1 MGFLGGLANV
11 AGLQMA
17 NIEANPE
24 QAAVGANTPES
35 TYAMNKTVAPTMD
48 KHYTPTVNMMGGA
61 TQGEMQ
67 QNAAQGY
74 SNTGP
79 MAANAVGNAA
89 AMYFTGGA
97 ATPLVAGQMAADRY
111 SANNPNSTFDR
122 EYNGRVLA
130 ANANVNAGINQQLN
144 AGVNQGMAMSNYAK
158 GGLSA
163 AAEHLKRHGRGPD
176 DMLVHMTSG
185 ELNALQQL
193 AKAHGGSLTVNPQT
207 GLPEAGFLST
217 ILPMA
222 AGALAV
228 ATGQVE
234 FLPLI
239 AAGVGAADYAMTGS
253 LQQGLMAGLG
263 TWSGGEL
270 TAGLGAAGAAGMAEE
285 GGQAAAEEFAKTQAE
300 TAANPAFYESATPY
314 GAGNASTQIA
324 GNAGLDASQKAAFQT
339 ALDNGGNAADI
350 VRGSGAAAV
359 NPTAAQGLAAGATSP
374 SAYGNAIMNNKMAA
388 LGVAAPLLM
397 GNNLLGK
404 QNSVQGLPQQKNPF
418 GMKEIPKDENGN
430 PIFNATLPAPPSP
443 AYKPTYPNYV
453 ANPYNP
459 VGSADGGLMQDKLD
473 YASGGMFP
481 GSQID
486 KTQYAESP
494 QMPAS
499 MQQTMA
505 GYDPMTNPLTGEEVQ
520 HMADGGL
527 PYIQQA
533 QNQPGTANGYTP
545 AGAGSTYGQG
555 QFSPQTTA
563 SQPVEGIPML
573 NQMNPF
579 TQQGMPPSQGVPQMS
594 TPQMPPQTNFA
605 MGGVA
610 KYSGDTD
617 YGSMVSG
624 MRDLEEGIDL
634 ATKPKKTQ
642 RLEHNP
648 EVAIAPDEAS
658 IANLDAYNRTLA
670 LHKNNLTASHVKP
683 PKGLPQGAVLGSI
696 DLTPAA
702 QAAAEAQAKQSIAGD
717 QGTQEAKEGG
727 VIGMAIGGSYSA
739 SAGSAPTSTPN
750 TFASRIANLPSY
762 GNNLPGMIA
771 SLNAPAPTTPMN
783 NFAQQGSMQGHIYQ
797 PSYANY
803 GQPSQGIPMP
813 TRGAGIPFQGYALN
827 PNSMQSNSQIAQAA
841 QQAQL
846 QQIMAAG
853 GMASGGLSGYANG
866 GMSNLGGY
874 SDGGHLLKGPGDGVS
889 DSIPAT
895 IGGKQPARLAEGE
908 FVIPARIVSELGNGS
923 TDAGAK
929 RLYAMMDR
937 IKAKRASTKNIAA
950 NTKAYKYLPA

>member
-74 SNTGP
+74 DNTGP

-111 SANNPNSTFDR
+111 SANNPNSNFDR

-144 AGVNQGMAMSNYAK
+144 VGMNQGMAMNNYAK
-158 GGLSA
+158 GGLA
-163 AAEHLKRHGRGPD
+163 AAAHHLQSQGRGQD
-176 DMLVHMTSG
+176 THLVHMTSS
-185 ELNALQQL
+185 ELNAMQHL
-193 AKAHGGSLTVNPQT
+193 AKSRGGSLTINPKT

-217 ILPMA
+217 ALPMVLGA
-222 AGALAV
+222 AAA
-228 ATGQVE
+228 ATGQEWAV
-234 FLPLI
+234 PL
-239 AAGVGAADYAMTGS
+239 AMAMSAGGEYAYTGS
-253 LQQGLMAGLG
+253 LTQGLMAGLSA
-263 TWSGGEL
+263 WGG
-270 TAGLGAAGAAGMAEE
+270 AGLESGIEGLGSATMDTSAGLTSAGAESVPTEALPQGSSEF
-285 GGQAAAEEFAKTQAE
+285 QAAQSNLGPEAENMS
-300 TAANPAFYESATPY
+300 ANQVANANVLPSTP
-314 GAGNASTQIA
+314 NAP
-324 GNAGLDASQKAAFQT
+324 G
-339 ALDNGGNAADI
+339 
-350 VRGSGAAAV
+350 
-359 NPTAAQGLAAGATSP
+359 P
-374 SAYGNAIMNNKMAA
+374 SSMD
-388 LGVAAPLLM
+388 
-397 GNNLLGK
+397 LLGK
-404 QNSVQGLPQQKNPF
+404 GLTSGNLMDYAGSHLGQVASVGLPLLASSGNLFSNRTGTAPTSTGQKNPF
-418 GMKEIPKDENGN
+418 GMKEIPKDANGN

-443 AYKPTYPNYV
+443 AYKPTYRDYV
-453 ANPYNP
+453 ANPYTP

-486 KTQYAESP
+486 KTQYSSSP

-545 AGAGSTYGQG
+545 AGSGSTYGQG
-555 QFSPQTTA
+555 QYSPQTAA
-563 SQPVEGIPML
+563 SQPMEGGLPML

-579 TQQGMPPSQGVPQMS
+579 TQQGMPPQG
-594 TPQMPPQTNFA
+594 MPAPQTNFA
-605 MGGVA
+605 MGGIA
-610 KYSGDTD
+610 QYAGNTD
-617 YGSMVSG
+617 WGSLVSG
-624 MRDLEEGIDL
+624 QNEVQSGLEMATRRPSVQLQHADPGIY
-634 ATKPKKTQ
+634 TP
-642 RLEHNP
+642 
-648 EVAIAPDEAS
+648 EAS
-658 IANLDAYNRTLA
+658 
-670 LHKNNLTASHVKP
+670 VKDMDP
-683 PKGLPQGAVLGSI
+683 LQSTMYYLNKVAAPVPKGLKSLPKPGTLGAI
-696 DLTPAA
+696 THTPAA
-702 QAAAEAQAKQSIAGD
+702 QAAAEAQAKQSIASE
-717 QGTQEAKEGG
+717 QAPQEAKEGG
-727 VIGMAIGGSYSA
+727 LMAMADGGS
-739 SAGSAPTSTPN
+739 P
-750 TFASRIANLPSY
+750 
-762 GNNLPGMIA
+762 
-771 SLNAPAPTTPMN
+771 
-783 NFAQQGSMQGHIYQ
+783 IYHPQ
-797 PSYANY
+797 YANY
-803 GQPSQGIPMP
+803 AQTPYSPQASQGIPMP
-813 TRGAGIPFQGYALN
+813 TRGSGIPAQGYAMDPLK
-827 PNSMQSNSQIAQAA
+827 MQGSPAYNANQAA

-846 QQIMAAG
+846 QQIMAAAG

-937 IKAKRASTKNIAA
+937 IKAKRSKTKNIAA
-950 NTKAYKYLPA
+950 DTKAYKYLPA

>member
-1 MGFLGGLANV
+1 MGFFGGLANV

-35 TYAMNKTVAPTMD
+35 TYALNKTVAPTLD

-79 MAANAVGNAA
+79 MAANAIGNAA

-144 AGVNQGMAMSNYAK
+144 VGMNQGMAMNNYAK
-158 GGLSA
+158 GGLA
-163 AAEHLKRHGRGPD
+163 AAAHHLQSQGRGQD
-176 DMLVHMTSG
+176 THLVHMTSS
-185 ELNALQQL
+185 ELNAMQHL
-193 AKAHGGSLTVNPQT
+193 AKSRGGSLTINPST

-217 ILPMA
+217 ALPMVLGA
-222 AGALAV
+222 AAA
-228 ATGQVE
+228 ATGQEWAV
-234 FLPLI
+234 PL
-239 AAGVGAADYAMTGS
+239 AMAMSAGGEYAYTGS
-253 LQQGLMAGLG
+253 LTQGLMAGLG
-263 TWSGGEL
+263 AWGGAGL
-270 TAGLGAAGAAGMAEE
+270 ANGAMGLGAE
-285 GGQAAAEEFAKTQAE
+285 AAAEAGTSAGNEAIAQAAPVIQPPTVPTGSIEEALPASYPTPQPTPQGPPAFNNMTDAGKALSAGKITPDQYSQIADKFSGAYAPAANATPQGVSLLGTGQGLNEFASNNYGKI
-300 TAANPAFYESATPY
+300 AA
-314 GAGNASTQIA
+314 
-324 GNAGLDASQKAAFQT
+324 T
-339 ALDNGGNAADI
+339 AL
-350 VRGSGAAAV
+350 
-359 NPTAAQGLAAGATSP
+359 
-374 SAYGNAIMNNKMAA
+374 
-388 LGVAAPLLM
+388 PLLASS
-397 GNNLLGK
+397 GNLFGNK
-404 QNSVQGLPQQKNPF
+404 TVPGLPQQKNPF
-418 GMKEIPKDENGN
+418 GMKEIPKDANGN
-430 PIFNATLPAPPSP
+430 PIFNPTLPAPPSP
-443 AYKPTYPNYV
+443 AYKPTYRDYV
-453 ANPYNP
+453 ANPYTP

-473 YASGGMFP
+473 YAGGGMFP

-520 HMADGGL
+520 HMATGGL
-527 PYIQQA
+527 PYIQQS
-533 QNQPGTANGYTP
+533 QNQPATANGYTP
-545 AGAGSTYGQG
+545 AGSGSTYGQG
-555 QFSPQTTA
+555 QFSPQTNAMPPTGLA
-563 SQPVEGIPML
+563 MM
-573 NQMNPF
+573 NQMNP
-579 TQQGMPPSQGVPQMS
+579 QGMPPQGTPGIPQMG
-594 TPQMPPQTNFA
+594 MAPQTNFA

-610 KYSGDTD
+610 GYAGGPD
-617 YGSMVSG
+617 YGSMVSS
-624 MRDLEEGIDL
+624 MQDIEEGL
-634 ATKPKKTQ
+634 NTATKRKNTQ
-642 RLEHNP
+642 PLQHNP

-717 QGTQEAKEGG
+717 QGSQEAKEGG
-727 VIGMAIGGSYSA
+727 LMRYAVGGGAKMGQPVMDPNIPNGTTANGMFSGTTVAHPRSMG
-739 SAGSAPTSTPN
+739 TPETIN
-750 TFASRIANLPSY
+750 S
-762 GNNLPGMIA
+762 
-771 SLNAPAPTTPMN
+771 
-783 NFAQQGSMQGHIYQ
+783 IYQ

-803 GQPSQGIPMP
+803 AQTPYGAQASQGIPMP
-813 TRGAGIPFQGYALN
+813 TRGAAIPSQGYAIDPLK
-827 PNSMQSNSQIAQAA
+827 MQGSPAYNANQAA

-866 GMSNLGGY
+866 GMSNLGSY
-874 SDGGHLLKGPGDGVS
+874 SDGGHLLRGPGDGVS

-937 IKAKRASTKNIAA
+937 IKAKRMSTKNIAA

>member
-144 AGVNQGMAMSNYAK
+144 AGVNQGMAMNSYAK

-176 DMLVHMTSG
+176 DTLVHMSRQEVG
-185 ELNALQQL
+185 ALQQI
-193 AKAHGGSLTVNPQT
+193 AKAHGGSLTINPST
-207 GLPEAGFLST
+207 GLAEAGFLST

-263 TWSGGEL
+263 TWSGGNLAGGLMEAG
-270 TAGLGAAGAAGMAEE
+270 AGLGAEAAGTAAANAAPATETLGSIEEALPPPPPPPTVAGAPVTPTPGLPTPPTSAANAGEMLKSGAMTPEQYSNWA
-285 GGQAAAEEFAKTQAE
+285 GKYAQGYAAAPVQS
-300 TAANPAFYESATPY
+300 AASN
-314 GAGNASTQIA
+314 
-324 GNAGLDASQKAAFQT
+324 
-339 ALDNGGNAADI
+339 
-350 VRGSGAAAV
+350 
-359 NPTAAQGLAAGATSP
+359 LAAGAASP
-374 SAYGNAIMNNKMAA
+374 SAWGNTIMNNKMAT

-397 GNNLLGK
+397 GNNFLGK
-404 QNSVQGLPQQKNPF
+404 QNTVPGLPQQKNPF

-430 PIFNATLPAPPSP
+430 PIFHASLPEPPSP
-443 AYKPTYPNYV
+443 AYKPTYRDYV
-453 ANPYNP
+453 ANPYTP

-473 YASGGMFP
+473 YAGGGMYP

-486 KTQYAESP
+486 KTQYSSSP

-533 QNQPGTANGYTP
+533 QNQPATSNGYTP

-624 MRDLEEGIDL
+624 MRDVEEGIDM
-634 ATKPKKTQ
+634 ATKRKMH

-727 VIGMAIGGSYSA
+727 LMAMADGGS
-739 SAGSAPTSTPN
+739 P
-750 TFASRIANLPSY
+750 
-762 GNNLPGMIA
+762 
-771 SLNAPAPTTPMN
+771 
-783 NFAQQGSMQGHIYQ
+783 IYHPQ
-797 PSYANY
+797 YANY
-803 GQPSQGIPMP
+803 AQTPYSPQASQGIPMP
-813 TRGAGIPFQGYALN
+813 NRGSGIPAQGYAMDPLK
-827 PNSMQSNSQIAQAA
+827 MQGSPAYNANQAA

>member
-1 MGFLGGLANV
+1 MSLHHIAKH
-11 AGLQMA
+11 LQ
-17 NIEANPE
+17 E
-24 QAAVGANTPES
+24 Q
-35 TYAMNKTVAPTMD
+35 
-48 KHYTPTVNMMGGA
+48 
-61 TQGEMQ
+61 
-67 QNAAQGY
+67 
-74 SNTGP
+74 
-79 MAANAVGNAA
+79 
-89 AMYFTGGA
+89 
-97 ATPLVAGQMAADRY
+97 
-111 SANNPNSTFDR
+111 
-122 EYNGRVLA
+122 
-130 ANANVNAGINQQLN
+130 
-144 AGVNQGMAMSNYAK
+144 
-158 GGLSA
+158 
-163 AAEHLKRHGRGPD
+163 GRGPD

-185 ELNALQQL
+185 EVGALQQL

-207 GLPEAGFLST
+207 GFPEAGFLST
-217 ILPMA
+217 ALPMVLGA
-222 AGALAV
+222 AAA
-228 ATGQVE
+228 ATGQEWAV
-234 FLPLI
+234 PL
-239 AAGVGAADYAMTGS
+239 AMAMSAGGEYAYTGS
-253 LQQGLMAGLG
+253 LTQGLMAGLSA
-263 TWSGGEL
+263 WGG
-270 TAGLGAAGAAGMAEE
+270 AGLESGIEGLGSATMDTSAGLTSAGAESVPTEALPQGSSEF
-285 GGQAAAEEFAKTQAE
+285 QAAQSNLGPEAENMS
-300 TAANPAFYESATPY
+300 ANQVANANVLPSTP
-314 GAGNASTQIA
+314 NAP
-324 GNAGLDASQKAAFQT
+324 G
-339 ALDNGGNAADI
+339 
-350 VRGSGAAAV
+350 
-359 NPTAAQGLAAGATSP
+359 P
-374 SAYGNAIMNNKMAA
+374 SSMD
-388 LGVAAPLLM
+388 
-397 GNNLLGK
+397 LLGK
-404 QNSVQGLPQQKNPF
+404 GLTSGNLMDYAGSHLGQVASVGLPLLTSSGNLFNNRTGTAPTSTGQNNPF
-418 GMKEIPKDENGN
+418 GMKEIPKDANGN

-443 AYKPTYPNYV
+443 AYKPTYRNYV

-527 PYIQQA
+527 PYIQQT

-545 AGAGSTYGQG
+545 AGSGSTYGQG
-555 QFSPQTTA
+555 QYSPQTA
-563 SQPVEGIPML
+563 AAQPMEGGLPML

-579 TQQGMPPSQGVPQMS
+579 TQQGMPPQG
-594 TPQMPPQTNFA
+594 MPAPQTNFA
-605 MGGVA
+605 MGGIA
-610 KYSGDTD
+610 QYNGNTD
-617 YGSMVSG
+617 WGSLVSG
-624 MRDLEEGIDL
+624 QNEVQSGLEMASRRPSVQLQHADPGIYTPEAAVRDMDPLQSTMYYL
-634 ATKPKKTQ
+634 NK
-642 RLEHNP
+642 
-648 EVAIAPDEAS
+648 VAAP
-658 IANLDAYNRTLA
+658 
-670 LHKNNLTASHVKP
+670 V
-683 PKGLPQGAVLGSI
+683 PKGLQSLPKPGTLGAI
-696 DLTPAA
+696 THTPAA

-717 QGTQEAKEGG
+717 QGAQEAKEGG

-762 GNNLPGMIA
+762 GNNLPGMFA
-771 SLNAPAPTTPMN
+771 SLNAPTAPMN

-813 TRGAGIPFQGYALN
+813 TRGSGIPSQGYALN

-841 QQAQL
+841 QQAEAQR
-846 QQIMAAG
+846 IADAAAQSFG
-853 GMASGGLSGYANG
+853 LASGGLSGYANG
-866 GMSNLGGY
+866 GMSDLGGY

>member
-1 MGFLGGLANV
+1 MSLHHIAKH
-11 AGLQMA
+11 LQ
-17 NIEANPE
+17 E
-24 QAAVGANTPES
+24 Q
-35 TYAMNKTVAPTMD
+35 
-48 KHYTPTVNMMGGA
+48 
-61 TQGEMQ
+61 
-67 QNAAQGY
+67 
-74 SNTGP
+74 
-79 MAANAVGNAA
+79 
-89 AMYFTGGA
+89 
-97 ATPLVAGQMAADRY
+97 
-111 SANNPNSTFDR
+111 
-122 EYNGRVLA
+122 
-130 ANANVNAGINQQLN
+130 
-144 AGVNQGMAMSNYAK
+144 
-158 GGLSA
+158 
-163 AAEHLKRHGRGPD
+163 GRGPD

-185 ELNALQQL
+185 ELGALQQI
-193 AKAHGGSLTVNPQT
+193 AKAHGGSLTINPST
-207 GLPEAGFLST
+207 GLAEAGFLST

-228 ATGQVE
+228 ATGQYE
-234 FLPLI
+234 FLPYI

-270 TAGLGAAGAAGMAEE
+270 TAGIGAAGAANLAEQ
-285 GGQAAAEEFAKTQAE
+285 GANTAE
-300 TAANPAFYESATPY
+300 TGFNAAQTEAATAALPSGYTPATSGFSPTEMLQGSNPGVVKDIANTQLTAMNAPEAFSNAVNAAPVDQVGNVIK
-314 GAGNASTQIA
+314 GAGAA
-324 GNAGLDASQKAAFQT
+324 G
-339 ALDNGGNAADI
+339 
-350 VRGSGAAAV
+350 V
-359 NPTAAQGLAAGATSP
+359 NPTMAQGLAATTP
-374 SAYGNAIMNNKMAA
+374 STLGSAISANKMAA

-404 QNSVQGLPQQKNPF
+404 QNSVPGLPQQKNPF
-418 GMKEIPKDENGN
+418 GMKEIPKDANGN

-443 AYKPTYPNYV
+443 AYKPTYRDYV
-453 ANPYNP
+453 ANPYTP

-533 QNQPGTANGYTP
+533 QNQPATSNGYTP
-545 AGAGSTYGQG
+545 AGSGSTYGQG
-555 QFSPQTTA
+555 QYSPQTA
-563 SQPVEGIPML
+563 AAQPMEGGLPML

-624 MRDLEEGIDL
+624 MRDVEEGIDM
-634 ATKPKKTQ
+634 ATKRKTQ
-642 RLEHNP
+642 PVQHNP

-683 PKGLPQGAVLGSI
+683 PTGLPQGAVLGSI

-727 VIGMAIGGSYSA
+727 VIGMAFGGRSSA
-739 SAGSAPTSTPN
+739 TQTAPTGQGLNPQIQGGIYGDLARTISPIMSQQPQN
-750 TFASRIANLPSY
+750 NSFVASQP
-762 GNNLPGMIA
+762 
-771 SLNAPAPTTPMN
+771 
-783 NFAQQGSMQGHIYQ
+783 SMQGHIYQ

-813 TRGAGIPFQGYALN
+813 TRGAAIPSQGYAMDPLK
-827 PNSMQSNSQIAQAA
+827 MQGSPAYNANQAA

>member
-74 SNTGP
+74 DNTGP

-97 ATPLVAGQMAADRY
+97 ATPLVAGQYAADRY

-144 AGVNQGMAMSNYAK
+144 VGMNQGMAMNNYAK
-158 GGLSA
+158 GGLA
-163 AAEHLKRHGRGPD
+163 AAAHHLQSQGRGQD
-176 DMLVHMTSG
+176 THLVHMTSS
-185 ELNALQQL
+185 ELNAMQHL
-193 AKAHGGSLTVNPQT
+193 AKSRGGSLTINPKT
-207 GLPEAGFLST
+207 GLPEAGFLSAA
-217 ILPMA
+217 LPMVLGA
-222 AGALAV
+222 AAA
-228 ATGQVE
+228 ATGQEWAV
-234 FLPLI
+234 PL
-239 AAGVGAADYAMTGS
+239 AMAMSAGGEYAYTGS
-253 LQQGLMAGLG
+253 LTQGLMAGLG
-263 TWSGGEL
+263 AWGG
-270 TAGLGAAGAAGMAEE
+270 AGLESGIEGLGSATMDTSAGLTSAGAESVPTEALPQGSSEF
-285 GGQAAAEEFAKTQAE
+285 QAAQSNLGPEAENMS
-300 TAANPAFYESATPY
+300 ANQVANANVLPSTP
-314 GAGNASTQIA
+314 NAP
-324 GNAGLDASQKAAFQT
+324 G
-339 ALDNGGNAADI
+339 
-350 VRGSGAAAV
+350 
-359 NPTAAQGLAAGATSP
+359 P
-374 SAYGNAIMNNKMAA
+374 SSMD
-388 LGVAAPLLM
+388 
-397 GNNLLGK
+397 LLGK
-404 QNSVQGLPQQKNPF
+404 GLTSGNLMDYAGSHLGQVASVGLPLLASSGNLFGNKTVPGLPQQNNPF
-418 GMKEIPKDENGN
+418 GMKEIPKDANGN

-443 AYKPTYPNYV
+443 AYKPTYRNYV
-453 ANPYNP
+453 ANPYTP

-473 YASGGMFP
+473 YAGGGMFP

-527 PYIQQA
+527 PYIQQT
-533 QNQPGTANGYTP
+533 QNQPATSNGYTP
-545 AGAGSTYGQG
+545 AGSGSTYGQG
-555 QFSPQTTA
+555 QYSPQTA
-563 SQPVEGIPML
+563 AAQPMEGGLPML

-624 MRDLEEGIDL
+624 MRDVEEGIDM
-634 ATKPKKTQ
+634 ATKRRTQ
-642 RLEHNP
+642 PVQHNP

-658 IANLDAYNRTLA
+658 IANLDPYNRTLA
-670 LHKNNLTASHVKP
+670 LYKNNLTASHVKP

-727 VIGMAIGGSYSA
+727 VIGMAFGGRSSA
-739 SAGSAPTSTPN
+739 TQTAPTGQGLNPQIQGGIYGDLARTISPIMSQQPQN
-750 TFASRIANLPSY
+750 NSFVASQP
-762 GNNLPGMIA
+762 
-771 SLNAPAPTTPMN
+771 
-783 NFAQQGSMQGHIYQ
+783 SMQGHIYQ

-813 TRGAGIPFQGYALN
+813 NRGSGIPSQGYALN

-846 QQIMAAG
+846 QQIMAAAG

>member
-1 MGFLGGLANV
+1 MSLHHIAKH
-11 AGLQMA
+11 LQ
-17 NIEANPE
+17 E
-24 QAAVGANTPES
+24 Q
-35 TYAMNKTVAPTMD
+35 
-48 KHYTPTVNMMGGA
+48 
-61 TQGEMQ
+61 
-67 QNAAQGY
+67 
-74 SNTGP
+74 
-79 MAANAVGNAA
+79 
-89 AMYFTGGA
+89 
-97 ATPLVAGQMAADRY
+97 
-111 SANNPNSTFDR
+111 
-122 EYNGRVLA
+122 
-130 ANANVNAGINQQLN
+130 
-144 AGVNQGMAMSNYAK
+144 
-158 GGLSA
+158 
-163 AAEHLKRHGRGPD
+163 GRGPD

-185 ELNALQQL
+185 ELGAMQQL
-193 AKAHGGSLTVNPQT
+193 AKAHGGSLTINPQT

-217 ILPMA
+217 ALPMV
-222 AGALAV
+222 L
-228 ATGQVE
+228 
-234 FLPLI
+234 
-239 AAGVGAADYAMTGS
+239 GAAAAMTGQEWAVPLAMAMSAGGEYAYTGS
-253 LQQGLMAGLG
+253 LTQGLMAGLG
-263 TWSGGEL
+263 AWGGAGLASGI
-270 TAGLGAAGAAGMAEE
+270 AGLGADAAAAG
-285 GGQAAAEEFAKTQAE
+285 E
-300 TAANPAFYESATPY
+300 TAAVPEVAVPPTPGGGVVPAPTALNNAATAAEDSAGYAGNNVNGVANQVPNTAPFNPAPSSAGSSSAFSNNLSNFGKGLTSGNLMDY
-314 GAGNASTQIA
+314 AGSHLGQVA
-324 GNAGLDASQKAAFQT
+324 
-339 ALDNGGNAADI
+339 
-350 VRGSGAAAV
+350 
-359 NPTAAQGLAAGATSP
+359 
-374 SAYGNAIMNNKMAA
+374 
-388 LGVAAPLLM
+388 GVAAPLLM

-418 GMKEIPKDENGN
+418 GMKEIPKDVNGN
-430 PIFNATLPAPPSP
+430 PIFNPTLPAPPSP
-443 AYKPTYPNYV
+443 AYKPTYRDYV
-453 ANPYNP
+453 ANPYTP

-520 HMADGGL
+520 NMADGGM

-533 QNQPGTANGYTP
+533 QNQPATANGYTP

-555 QFSPQTTA
+555 SYSPQTA
-563 SQPVEGIPML
+563 AAQPMEGGLPML

-579 TQQGMPPSQGVPQMS
+579 TQQGMPPPQGVPQMS
-594 TPQMPPQTNFA
+594 TPQMPSQINFA

-610 KYSGDTD
+610 KYSGNTD

-624 MRDLEEGIDL
+624 MRDVEEGIDM
-634 ATKPKKTQ
+634 ATKRKMQ

-702 QAAAEAQAKQSIAGD
+702 QAAAEAQSKQSIAGD
-717 QGTQEAKEGG
+717 QGAQEAKEGG
-727 VIGMAIGGSYSA
+727 LMAMADGGS
-739 SAGSAPTSTPN
+739 P
-750 TFASRIANLPSY
+750 
-762 GNNLPGMIA
+762 
-771 SLNAPAPTTPMN
+771 
-783 NFAQQGSMQGHIYQ
+783 IYHPQ
-797 PSYANY
+797 YANY
-803 GQPSQGIPMP
+803 AQTPYSPQASQGIPMP
-813 TRGAGIPFQGYALN
+813 TRGAAIPAQGYKIDPLL
-827 PNSMQSNSQIAQAA
+827 MQGSPAYNANQAA

-846 QQIMAAG
+846 QQMLAAAG

-937 IKAKRASTKNIAA
+937 IKAKRAKTKNIAA
-950 NTKAYKYLPA
+950 DTKAYKYLPA

>member
-1 MGFLGGLANV
+1 
-11 AGLQMA
+11 
-17 NIEANPE
+17 
-24 QAAVGANTPES
+24 
-35 TYAMNKTVAPTMD
+35 
-48 KHYTPTVNMMGGA
+48 
-61 TQGEMQ
+61 
-67 QNAAQGY
+67 
-74 SNTGP
+74 
-79 MAANAVGNAA
+79 
-89 AMYFTGGA
+89 
-97 ATPLVAGQMAADRY
+97 VAGQMAADRY
-111 SANNPNSTFDR
+111 SANNPNSNFDR

-144 AGVNQGMAMSNYAK
+144 AGVNQGMAMNSYAK

-176 DMLVHMTSG
+176 DTLVHMTSG
-185 ELNALQQL
+185 EVNALQQI
-193 AKAHGGSLTVNPQT
+193 AKAHGGSLTVNPKT

-228 ATGQVE
+228 ATGQYE
-234 FLPLI
+234 FLPYI

-270 TAGLGAAGAAGMAEE
+270 TAGLGAAGAADLAEQ
-285 GGQAAAEEFAKTQAE
+285 GANTAQTTFD
-300 TAANPAFYESATPY
+300 AAN
-314 GAGNASTQIA
+314 
-324 GNAGLDASQKAAFQT
+324 QKALEAAGGDEVNRLSAQEVAKSTLGTMNLPAGTSSAFEGAVDTVPESQ
-339 ALDNGGNAADI
+339 LGNVIKSA
-350 VRGSGAAAV
+350 GAASV
-359 NPTAAQGLAAGATSP
+359 NPTMGQGLAQGATSFSDIG
-374 SAYGNAIMNNKMAA
+374 SALANNKMAA

-397 GNNLLGK
+397 GNNLFGNK
-404 QNSVQGLPQQKNPF
+404 TVPGLPQQKNPF
-418 GMKEIPKDENGN
+418 GMKEIPKDANGN
-430 PIFNATLPAPPSP
+430 PIFNPTLPAPPSP
-443 AYKPTYPNYV
+443 AYKPVYRDYV
-453 ANPYNP
+453 ANPYTP

-533 QNQPGTANGYTP
+533 QNQPATANGYTP

-555 QFSPQTTA
+555 QYSPQTA
-563 SQPVEGIPML
+563 AAQPIESGLPML
-573 NQMNPF
+573 SQMNPF
-579 TQQGMPPSQGVPQMS
+579 TQQGMPSQGVPQMS

-610 KYSGDTD
+610 KYSGNTD

-624 MRDLEEGIDL
+624 MKDVEEGIDM
-634 ATKPKKTQ
+634 ATKRKMQPLQ
-642 RLEHNP
+642 HNP

-658 IANLDAYNRTLA
+658 VALLDPYNRTLA
-670 LHKNNLTASHVKP
+670 LYKNNLTASHVKP
-683 PKGLPQGAVLGSI
+683 PAGLPQGAVLGSI

-702 QAAAEAQAKQSIAGD
+702 QTAAEAQAKQSIASD
-717 QGTQEAKEGG
+717 QGTQESKEGG
-727 VIGMAIGGSYSA
+727 LMAMADGGSPIYHPQYQNYA
-739 SAGSAPTSTPN
+739 QTPYN
-750 TFASRIANLPSY
+750 PQA
-762 GNNLPGMIA
+762 
-771 SLNAPAPTTPMN
+771 
-783 NFAQQGSMQGHIYQ
+783 
-797 PSYANY
+797 
-803 GQPSQGIPMP
+803 SQGIPMP
-813 TRGAGIPFQGYALN
+813 TRGSGIPSQGYAIDPLQ
-827 PNSMQSNSQIAQAA
+827 MQGSPAYNANQAA

-846 QQIMAAG
+846 QQILAAAG

-866 GMSNLGGY
+866 GISNLGGY

-937 IKAKRASTKNIAA
+937 IKAKRAKTKNIAA
-950 NTKAYKYLPA
+950 DTKAYKYLPA